1 MTVAVLKEGESTL
14 MIVKQK
20 LVMAMKDDLREIIV
34 ACLTYLVAKKVSD
47 KDSMGMWRNLNV
59 AE

>member
-47 KDSMGMWRNLNV
+47 KDSMGM
-59 AE
+59 